1 MGYFDDREPLW
12 WLGHLDFPRSQ
23 VLNMRIMNIL
33 KFHHHDYMVEGMI
46 LFTGRPIPEG
56 HHHAMTVPFTLVFL
70 DQNENEIRVEAELFV
85 DRTWTRQDKVARRK
99 STLRGPVE
107 IPETSEPGF
116 RPNLNVGPVPDPA
129 AELIKKRMGRKEA
142 EAESEPLASL
152 RSAPS
157 QLRQR

>member
-1 MGYFDDREPLW
+1 M
-12 WLGHLDFPRSQ
+12 
-23 VLNMRIMNIL
+23 MNTL

-56 HHHAMTVPFTLVFL
+56 YHHTMTVPFTLFL
-70 DQNENEIRVEAELFV
+70 DQNENEIRVVAELFV
-85 DRTWTRQDKVARRK
+85 DRTWKRQDKVARRK

-107 IPETSEPGF
+107 IPETCEPAF

-157 QLRQR
+157 QLRQS

>member
-1 MGYFDDREPLW
+1 
-12 WLGHLDFPRSQ
+12 
-23 VLNMRIMNIL
+23 MRIMNIL

-85 DRTWTRQDKVARRK
+85 DRTWKRQDKVARRK